1 MAELTVNT
9 TTAKGLEAAIIIASK
24 AINKMQSKID
34 GIFYGKYSLSKDDA
48 ETASFIQKI
57 QDRGIVYVLDTI
69 SSIDLCNIL
78 NYAIDQIPGGK
89 KFNPDDPNKPTD
101 PVGRAKWNLQY
112 KAFKIQ
118 AFIDDYYTSYGDA
131 TNKDSKLGLQ
141 SVIKEIQAAFGEIL
155 NPEAQADF
163 NDPVLLE
170 AFPEISVFSN
180 FIENSLGVFNQY
192 TDIRTVPNKDLQ
204 KIIQYID
211 KIRGICIAIQGLN
224 DASAILNFAST
235 FLNGKIQE
243 EIAKLN
249 KLIGPNP
256 AKLIPKLRGII
267 DTCKSII
274 QIAKVI
280 MRYVNFGRVII
291 RLCILL
297 IKIFKRIVQF
307 LMFLGVPNIYTTLG
321 ITNTQSSG
329 TKKIETT
336 GIDNFVKRLNQI
348 NAFLGLIVNF
358 VQFLI
363 GAIQVIIDKITIL
376 ILNLENCNAVDPQIV
391 KDLQGVRAELISERD
406 NLKKFVEDYEARKK
420 NRNSAFGDYN
430 IAIIVEEVTDT
441 AFKIKRRYGVAID
454 KNGNVALQSTPTY
467 ATLDIIII
475 NEVKQLLMSKGL
487 VKNGYSNMN
496 SQDLNTIEESLNFLE
511 DDNIS
516 IDDLSMTN
524 LDDGLDSPDN
534 ENEDSGLGLNAF
546 VNKLDGGKK
555 LRSRM
560 RKTMAQQSRSLA
572 SDLKSNDGGSG
583 YTNKIVAQK
592 NSEANKA
599 DIANLKDQIKDW
611 QKEMAV
617 AAALGPVTA
626 AVIIKDRSAKIKD
639 AENKIKQLERR
650 Y

>member
-1 MAELTVNT
+1 MADLTVNT
-9 TTAKGLEAAIIIASK
+9 TTATGLEGAIIKASK
-24 AINKMQSKID
+24 AINKIQSKVD

-78 NYAIDQIPGGK
+78 NSAVDQIPGGK

-192 TDIRTVPNKDLQ
+192 TDIKTVPNKDLQ
-204 KIIQYID
+204 KIIQYVD

-224 DASAILNFAST
+224 DASSILNFGISV
-235 FLNGKIQE
+235 LGPKVQE

-256 AKLIPKLRGII
+256 AKLIPRLRGII

-291 RLCILL
+291 RLSILL

-307 LMFLGVPNIYTTLG
+307 LTKLGVPNIYTTLG
-321 ITNTQSSG
+321 ITVTFSQETG
-329 TKKIETT
+329 KIETT

-391 KDLQGVRAELISERD
+391 KDLQSVRAELISERD
-406 NLKKFVEDYEARKK
+406 NLKKFVDDYEAKKK

-454 KNGNVALQSTPTY
+454 KNGNVVLESTPTY

-487 VKNGYSNMN
+487 VKNGYTNMN

-516 IDDLSMTN
+516 IDNLNMNN

-546 VNKLDGGKK
+546 VNKLSGGKK
-555 LRSRM
+555 LRRRM
-560 RKTMAQQSRSLA
+560 RKTMAEQTQQLST
-572 SDLKSNDGGSG
+572 DLGTMKS
-583 YTNKIVAQK
+583 Q
-592 NSEANKA
+592 
-599 DIANLKDQIKDW
+599 
-611 QKEMAV
+611 
-617 AAALGPVTA
+617 
-626 AVIIKDRSAKIKD
+626 R
-639 AENKIKQLERR
+639 
-650 Y
+650 